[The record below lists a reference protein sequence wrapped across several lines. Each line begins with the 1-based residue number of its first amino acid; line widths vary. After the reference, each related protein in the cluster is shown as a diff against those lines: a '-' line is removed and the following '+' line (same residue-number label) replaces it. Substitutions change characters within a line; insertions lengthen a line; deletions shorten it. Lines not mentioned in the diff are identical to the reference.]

1 MLAKFG
7 TCIRELDESAYW
19 MELLTESEI
28 VKASALASLLDE
40 TNQLIAIFTTSVKRI
55 AGNEH

>member
-7 TCIRELDESAYW
+7 ICIQELDESAYW

-28 VKASALASLLDE
+28 VRASALASLLDE
-40 TNQLIAIFTTSVKRI
+40 TNQLIAIFTASVKRI
-55 AGNEH
+55 ATDER